1 MIDVPP
7 SELESTQTE
16 NKPIT
21 VGARLREER
30 LSRGIKRS
38 EIAVKLHIT
47 NHYVK
52 SLEANNFD
60 KLPGAIFVKGY
71 LKNYSELLDLNPT
84 EIVGLYEKFISQ
96 ESENRTEKVTPQK
109 QKVKNRLIVVFS
121 VVLFISLFAVLWAFS
136 NIFGSDATQGLG
148 SVTVLDRPDILSSGS
163 SKSLPLIETASRDI
177 MLAEDVLRID
187 NLASVILGI
196 YFHGI

>member
-1 MIDVPP
+1 MVDVPTN
-7 SELESTQTE
+7 ELESTRTE

-30 LSRGIKRS
+30 LSRGIKIS

-84 EIVGLYEKFISQ
+84 EIIGLYEKFISQ
-96 ESENRTEKVTPQK
+96 ENEDRSDKVTPQK
-109 QKVKNRLIVVFS
+109 QKVRNRLIVGFS
-121 VVLFISLFAVLWAFS
+121 VVLFISLFAVLWAYSSFLD
-136 NIFGSDATQGLG
+136 SDETQGLG
-148 SVTVLDRPDILSSGS
+148 RITVPDRMGIFSSGRS
-163 SKSLPLIETASRDI
+163 NSPLPKETASRDI
-177 MLAEDVLRID
+177 VTAEDVLRID
-187 NLASVILGI
+187 NSARLILGI
-196 YFHGI
+196 

>member
-1 MIDVPP
+1 MADVPLN
-7 SELESTQTE
+7 ELESTKAE

-38 EIAVKLHIT
+38 EIAIKLHIT

-84 EIVGLYEKFISQ
+84 EIIGLYEKFISK
-96 ESENRTEKVTPQK
+96 ENEGRADKVTPQK

-121 VVLFISLFAVLWAFS
+121 VVLFISLFAVLWV
-136 NIFGSDATQGLG
+136 FGSDATQELG
-148 SVTVLDRPDILSSGS
+148 SVTMLDLPDILSSGS
-163 SKSLPLIETASRDI
+163 SNSPPSIETASRDI

-196 YFHGI
+196 

>member
-1 MIDVPP
+1 MADVPLN
-7 SELESTQTE
+7 ELESTKAK

-38 EIAVKLHIT
+38 EIAIKLHIT

-84 EIVGLYEKFISQ
+84 EIVGLYEKFISK
-96 ESENRTEKVTPQK
+96 ENEGRADKVTPQK

-121 VVLFISLFAVLWAFS
+121 VVLFISLFAVLWVYS
-136 NIFGSDATQGLG
+136 NIFGSGATQGLG

-177 MLAEDVLRID
+177 MMAEDVL
-187 NLASVILGI
+187 
-196 YFHGI
+196 

>member
-1 MIDVPP
+1 MTDVPP
-7 SELESTQTE
+7 NGLESTKAE

-38 EIAVKLHIT
+38 EIAIKLHIT

-84 EIVGLYEKFISQ
+84 EIIGLYEKFISK
-96 ESENRTEKVTPQK
+96 ENEGRADKVTPQK

-121 VVLFISLFAVLWAFS
+121 VVLFISLFAVLWV
-136 NIFGSDATQGLG
+136 FGSDATQELG
-148 SVTVLDRPDILSSGS
+148 SVTMLDLPDILSSGS
-163 SKSLPLIETASRDI
+163 SNSPPSIETASRDI

-196 YFHGI
+196 

>member
-1 MIDVPP
+1 MADVPRN
-7 SELESTQTE
+7 ELGSTKAE
-16 NKPIT
+16 NRPIT

-38 EIAVKLHIT
+38 EIAIKLHIT

-84 EIVGLYEKFISQ
+84 EIIGLYEKFISQ
-96 ESENRTEKVTPQK
+96 ENEDRSNKVMPQK
-109 QKVKNRLIVVFS
+109 QKVRNRFMVVFS

-196 YFHGI
+196 

>member
-1 MIDVPP
+1 MADVPP
-7 SELESTQTE
+7 NELESTKVE

-21 VGARLREER
+21 AGTRLREER

-38 EIAVKLHIT
+38 EIAIKLHIT

-84 EIVGLYEKFISQ
+84 EIIGLYEKFISKEN
-96 ESENRTEKVTPQK
+96 ESRADKVTPQK

-121 VVLFISLFAVLWAFS
+121 VVLFISLFAVLWVYS
-136 NIFGSDATQGLG
+136 NIFGSDATQELG
-148 SVTVLDRPDILSSGS
+148 NVTMLDRPDILSSGS
-163 SKSLPLIETASRDI
+163 SNSPPSIETASRDI

-196 YFHGI
+196 

>member
-1 MIDVPP
+1 MADVPLN
-7 SELESTQTE
+7 ELESTKAE

-38 EIAVKLHIT
+38 EIAIKLHIT

-84 EIVGLYEKFISQ
+84 EIIGLYEKFISQ
-96 ESENRTEKVTPQK
+96 ENEDRSNKVMPQK
-109 QKVKNRLIVVFS
+109 QKVRNRLIVVFS

-148 SVTVLDRPDILSSGS
+148 SGTVLDRPDILSSGS
-163 SKSLPLIETASRDI
+163 SKSLPLIETAFRDI
-177 MLAEDVLRID
+177 MMAEDVL
-187 NLASVILGI
+187 
-196 YFHGI
+196 

>member
-1 MIDVPP
+1 MADVPLN
-7 SELESTQTE
+7 ELESTKAE

-38 EIAVKLHIT
+38 EIAIKLHIT

-84 EIVGLYEKFISQ
+84 EIVGLYEKFISK
-96 ESENRTEKVTPQK
+96 ENEGRVDKVTPQK
-109 QKVKNRLIVVFS
+109 QKVKNRLIVIFS
-121 VVLFISLFAVLWAFS
+121 VVLFISLFAVHWD
-136 NIFGSDATQGLG
+136 FGSDATQELG
-148 SVTVLDRPDILSSGS
+148 NVTILDRPDIFSSGS
-163 SKSLPLIETASRDI
+163 INSPPSIETASRDI

-196 YFHGI
+196 

>member
-1 MIDVPP
+1 MADVPP
-7 SELESTQTE
+7 NELESTKAE
-16 NKPIT
+16 SKPIT

-38 EIAVKLHIT
+38 EIAIKLHIT

-84 EIVGLYEKFISQ
+84 EIIGLYEKFISK
-96 ESENRTEKVTPQK
+96 ENEGRADKVTPQK

-121 VVLFISLFAVLWAFS
+121 VVLFISLFTVLWV
-136 NIFGSDATQGLG
+136 FGSDATQELG
-148 SVTVLDRPDILSSGS
+148 SVTMLDLPDILSSGS
-163 SKSLPLIETASRDI
+163 SNSPPSIETASRDI

>member
-1 MIDVPP
+1 MADVPP
-7 SELESTQTE
+7 NELESTKAE

-21 VGARLREER
+21 AGTRLREER

-38 EIAVKLHIT
+38 EIAIKLHIT

-52 SLEANNFD
+52 SLEANKFD

-84 EIVGLYEKFISQ
+84 EIIGLYEKFISQ
-96 ESENRTEKVTPQK
+96 ENEGRADKVTPQK

-121 VVLFISLFAVLWAFS
+121 VGLFISLFAVLWAFS
-136 NIFGSDATQGLG
+136 IIFGSDATQRLG

-177 MLAEDVLRID
+177 MKAEDVLRID

-196 YFHGI
+196 

>member
-1 MIDVPP
+1 MADVPLN
-7 SELESTQTE
+7 ELESTKAE
-16 NKPIT
+16 NNPIT

-38 EIAVKLHIT
+38 EIASKLHIT

-52 SLEANNFD
+52 SLEANKFD
-60 KLPGAIFVKGY
+60 KLPGPIFVKGY

-109 QKVKNRLIVVFS
+109 QKVKNRLIVVSS
-121 VVLFISLFAVLWAFS
+121 VVLFISLFAVLWAYSSF
-136 NIFGSDATQGLG
+136 FDSDETQGLG
-148 SVTVLDRPDILSSGS
+148 RITVPDRTVIFSSGRS
-163 SKSLPLIETASRDI
+163 NSPLPKETASRDI
-177 MLAEDVLRID
+177 MTVEDVLRID
-187 NLASVILGI
+187 NSARLILGI
-196 YFHGI
+196 

>member
-1 MIDVPP
+1 MADVPP
-7 SELESTQTE
+7 NELESTKAE

-38 EIAVKLHIT
+38 EIAIKLHIT

-60 KLPGAIFVKGY
+60 KLPGTIFVKGY

-84 EIVGLYEKFISQ
+84 EIIGLYEKFISK
-96 ESENRTEKVTPQK
+96 ENEGRADKVTPKK

-136 NIFGSDATQGLG
+136 NIFGSDATQGLD
-148 SVTVLDRPDILSSGS
+148 SVTVLDRPDVLSSGS
-163 SKSLPLIETASRDI
+163 GNSPQSIEAASRAI
-177 MLAEDVLRID
+177 MMAEHVLRID
-187 NLASVILGI
+187 NLASVI
-196 YFHGI
+196 

>member
-1 MIDVPP
+1 MADVPLN
-7 SELESTQTE
+7 ELESTKAE

-38 EIAVKLHIT
+38 EIAIKLHIT

-84 EIVGLYEKFISQ
+84 EIIGLYEKFISQ
-96 ESENRTEKVTPQK
+96 ENEVRSDKVTPQK

-121 VVLFISLFAVLWAFS
+121 VVLFISLFAVLWV
-136 NIFGSDATQGLG
+136 FGSDATQELG
-148 SVTVLDRPDILSSGS
+148 NVTMLDLPDILSSGS
-163 SKSLPLIETASRDI
+163 SNSPPSIETASRDI

-196 YFHGI
+196 

>member
-1 MIDVPP
+1 MADVPLN
-7 SELESTQTE
+7 ELESTKAK

-38 EIAVKLHIT
+38 EIAIKLHIT

-84 EIVGLYEKFISQ
+84 EIVGLYEKFISK
-96 ESENRTEKVTPQK
+96 ENEGRADKVTPQK

-121 VVLFISLFAVLWAFS
+121 VVLFISLFAVLWV
-136 NIFGSDATQGLG
+136 FGSDATQELG
-148 SVTVLDRPDILSSGS
+148 NVTMLDLPDILSSGS
-163 SKSLPLIETASRDI
+163 SNSPPSIETASRDI

-196 YFHGI
+196 

>member
-1 MIDVPP
+1 MADVPLN
-7 SELESTQTE
+7 ELESTKAE
-16 NKPIT
+16 NNPIT

-38 EIAVKLHIT
+38 EIASKLHIT

-52 SLEANNFD
+52 SLEANKFD
-60 KLPGAIFVKGY
+60 KLPGPIFVKGY

-109 QKVKNRLIVVFS
+109 QKVKNRLIVVSS

-163 SKSLPLIETASRDI
+163 SNSPPLIETASRDI
-177 MLAEDVLRID
+177 MMAEDVL
-187 NLASVILGI
+187 
-196 YFHGI
+196 

>member
-1 MIDVPP
+1 MVDVPLN
-7 SELESTQTE
+7 ELESAKAE

-30 LSRGIKRS
+30 LSKGIKRS
-38 EIAVKLHIT
+38 EIAIKLHIT

-52 SLEANNFD
+52 SLEANKFD

-84 EIVGLYEKFISQ
+84 EIIGLYEKFISQ

-109 QKVKNRLIVVFS
+109 QKVKNCL
-121 VVLFISLFAVLWAFS
+121 LYT
-136 NIFGSDATQGLG
+136 SDAA
-148 SVTVLDRPDILSSGS
+148 D
-163 SKSLPLIETASRDI
+163 E
-177 MLAEDVLRID
+177 
-187 NLASVILGI
+187 
-196 YFHGI
+196 

>member
-1 MIDVPP
+1 MADAPP
-7 SELESTQTE
+7 NELESTKAE

-21 VGARLREER
+21 AGARLRDER

-38 EIAVKLHIT
+38 EIAIKLHIT

-109 QKVKNRLIVVFS
+109 QKIKNRLIVVFS
-121 VVLFISLFAVLWAFS
+121 VVLFISLFAVLWV
-136 NIFGSDATQGLG
+136 FGSDATQELG
-148 SVTVLDRPDILSSGS
+148 NVTMLDLPDILSSGS
-163 SKSLPLIETASRDI
+163 SNSPPSIETASRDI

-196 YFHGI
+196 

>member
-1 MIDVPP
+1 MADVPLN
-7 SELESTQTE
+7 ELESTKAK

-38 EIAVKLHIT
+38 EIAIKLHIT

-84 EIVGLYEKFISQ
+84 EIIGLYEKFISK
-96 ESENRTEKVTPQK
+96 ENEGRADKVTPQK

-121 VVLFISLFAVLWAFS
+121 VVLFISLFAVLWVFS

-148 SVTVLDRPDILSSGS
+148 SVTVLDRLDILSSES

-177 MLAEDVLRID
+177 MMAEDVL
-187 NLASVILGI
+187 
-196 YFHGI
+196 

>member
-1 MIDVPP
+1 MADVPP
-7 SELESTQTE
+7 NGLESTKAE

-30 LSRGIKRS
+30 LSMGIKRS
-38 EIAVKLHIT
+38 EIAIKLHIT

-84 EIVGLYEKFISQ
+84 EIIGLYEKFISK
-96 ESENRTEKVTPQK
+96 ENEGRVDKVTPQK
-109 QKVKNRLIVVFS
+109 QKVKNRFIVAFS
-121 VVLFISLFAVLWAFS
+121 VVLFISLFAVLWV
-136 NIFGSDATQGLG
+136 FGSDATQELG
-148 SVTVLDRPDILSSGS
+148 NVTMLDLPDILSSGS
-163 SKSLPLIETASRDI
+163 SNSPPSIETASRDI

-196 YFHGI
+196 

>member
-1 MIDVPP
+1 MTDVPP
-7 SELESTQTE
+7 NGLESTKAE

-38 EIAVKLHIT
+38 EIAIKLHIT

-84 EIVGLYEKFISQ
+84 EIIGLYEKFISK
-96 ESENRTEKVTPQK
+96 ENEGRADKVTPQK

-121 VVLFISLFAVLWAFS
+121 VVLFISLFTVLWV
-136 NIFGSDATQGLG
+136 FGSDATQELDN
-148 SVTVLDRPDILSSGS
+148 VTMLDRPDILSSGS
-163 SKSLPLIETASRDI
+163 SNSPPSIETASRDI

-196 YFHGI
+196 

>member
-1 MIDVPP
+1 MADVPLN
-7 SELESTQTE
+7 ELESTKAK

-38 EIAVKLHIT
+38 EIAIKLHIT

-84 EIVGLYEKFISQ
+84 EIIGLYEKFISK
-96 ESENRTEKVTPQK
+96 ENEGRVDKVTPQK

-121 VVLFISLFAVLWAFS
+121 VVLFISLFAVLWVYS
-136 NIFGSDATQGLG
+136 NIFGSDATQELG
-148 SVTVLDRPDILSSGS
+148 NVTMLDRPDILSSGS
-163 SKSLPLIETASRDI
+163 SNSPPSIETASRDI

-196 YFHGI
+196 

>member
-1 MIDVPP
+1 MADAPP
-7 SELESTQTE
+7 NELESTKAE

-21 VGARLREER
+21 AGARLRDER

-38 EIAVKLHIT
+38 EIAIKLHIT

-84 EIVGLYEKFISQ
+84 EIIGLYEKFISK
-96 ESENRTEKVTPQK
+96 ENEGRVDKVTPQK

-121 VVLFISLFAVLWAFS
+121 VVLFISLFAVLWV
-136 NIFGSDATQGLG
+136 FGSDATQELG
-148 SVTVLDRPDILSSGS
+148 NVTMLDLPDILSSGS
-163 SKSLPLIETASRDI
+163 SNSPPSIETASRDI

-196 YFHGI
+196 